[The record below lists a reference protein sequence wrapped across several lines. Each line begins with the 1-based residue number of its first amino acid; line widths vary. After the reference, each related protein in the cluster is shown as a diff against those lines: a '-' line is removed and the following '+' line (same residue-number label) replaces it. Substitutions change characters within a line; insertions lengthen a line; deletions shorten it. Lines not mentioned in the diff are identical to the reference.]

1 MFSNWF
7 GGKKPK
13 DTKNNEPRYA
23 KPGEFVKC
31 IDDREHC
38 VVFGKVYKV
47 LDIIR
52 THCCNTMSYNVGLSS
67 TNTGEPMGDLHTS
80 CFCDGNPNDI
90 PGRGI
95 RWACHSRFALTD
107 ERPQEEEMTKEVEN
121 KNSDKLV
128 KKLIEELEISLN

>member
-1 MFSNWF
+1 MFKNWF
-7 GGKKPK
+7 GGKK
-13 DTKNNEPRYA
+13 TYNEPRYA

-47 LDIIR
+47 LDVIR
-52 THCCNTMSYNVGLSS
+52 TPCCNTVAYDVGLSTS
-67 TNTGEPMGDLHTS
+67 NSGETMRNEYTLCLCNG
-80 CFCDGNPNDI
+80 GENKI
-90 PGRGI
+90 PGKGI

>member
-1 MFSNWF
+1 MFKNWF
-7 GGKKPK
+7 GSKKVK
-13 DTKNNEPRYA
+13 EPRYA

-38 VVFGKVYKV
+38 AVFGKVYKV
-47 LDIIR
+47 LNTQR
-52 THCCNTMSYNVGLSS
+52 TPCCNSVSYDVGLSKS
-67 TNTGEPMGDLHTS
+67 DTGEPMGDRHTT
-80 CFCDGNPNDI
+80 CYCDGNANYL

-95 RWACHSRFALTD
+95 RWACHSRFVLTD

>member
-1 MFSNWF
+1 MFKNWF

-13 DTKNNEPRYA
+13 DTKNEPRYA

-47 LDIIR
+47 LDVQR
-52 THCCNTMSYNVGLSS
+52 TPCCNTMSYDVGLSMR
-67 TNTGEPMGDLHTS
+67 NTGEPMGDRHTTCHCS
-80 CFCDGNPNDI
+80 GGPTEL
-90 PGRGI
+90 PGKGI

-121 KNSDKLV
+121 KNL
-128 KKLIEELEISLN
+128 KKLTKKLTEELEISLN